1 MQLSGSPLHE
11 AGPVRRSFGSRAART
26 GVEFD
31 LFGSG
36 SGATPAFVAP
46 ATPGSSP
53 ETAIQVASL
62 TETARAVIEGS
73 FSPLWVRGEVSDFKR
88 HRNGHWYFC
97 LRDASAQV
105 RCVVWSRSQRGIPT
119 SPDEGMEVTAFGQL
133 TVYPA
138 RGEMHLNVTALD
150 AVGDGLWRKAMEET
164 RVRLAR
170 EGLLAADRKRALPVA
185 PTRVGM
191 VTSPDGAA
199 LRDVISVIRRRAPHV
214 SLVVSAATV
223 QGPNAPSEIVAAIER
238 ICRFGEIDVL
248 IVGRGGG
255 GREDLWAF
263 NDEAVARA
271 MLAATV
277 PVISG
282 VGHEIDVTI
291 ADLVADHRA
300 ATPSAAAEA
309 AVPMRADLL
318 SALHAIGGDLCASL
332 QDRAARARADLETGA
347 LALRRAASLDAER
360 RRAAMSLTAGRL
372 NVLSPL
378 ATLAR
383 GYAVA
388 RDPVDGS
395 TLASVADFNP
405 GRPFTLT
412 LRDGN
417 VAARVADQS

>member
-1 MQLSGSPLHE
+1 M
-11 AGPVRRSFGSRAART
+11 RRSFGSRAARP

-31 LFGSG
+31 LFGSR
-36 SGATPAFVAP
+36 ATAALVAP
-46 ATPGSSP
+46 AAPGSSP
-53 ETAIQVASL
+53 ETAIQVAAL

-73 FSPLWVRGEVSDFKR
+73 LSPLWVRGEVSDFKR

-97 LRDASAQV
+97 LRDSAAQL
-105 RCVVWSRSQRGIPT
+105 RCVVWSRSQRGIPAA
-119 SPDEGMEVTAFGQL
+119 PDEGMEVTAFGQL
-133 TVYPA
+133 TVYAA
-138 RGEMHLNVTALD
+138 RGEMHLNVSALD

-164 RVRLAR
+164 RLRLDR
-170 EGLLAADRKRALPVA
+170 DGLLAPSRKRTLPTA
-185 PTRVGM
+185 PTRIGM

-214 SLVVSAATV
+214 SLFVSATTV
-223 QGPNAPSEIVAAIER
+223 QGANAPTEIVAAIQR

-248 IVGRGGG
+248 IIGRGGG

-271 MLAATV
+271 ICEATV

-318 SALHAIGGDLCASL
+318 AVLRGMGDELRSSL
-332 QDRAARARADLETGA
+332 QERATRARVDLETGA
-347 LALRRAASLDAER
+347 AALRRVASLDAER
-360 RRAAMSLTAGRL
+360 RRSAIRATAGRL
-372 NVLSPL
+372 NALSPL

-388 RDPVDGS
+388 RDVTDRR
-395 TLASVADFNP
+395 TLSSVGDFQANSL
-405 GRPFTLT
+405 FTLT
-412 LRDGN
+412 VRDGD
-417 VAARVADQS
+417 VMARVAEQA

>member
-1 MQLSGSPLHE
+1 M
-11 AGPVRRSFGSRAART
+11 
-26 GVEFD
+26 
-31 LFGSG
+31 
-36 SGATPAFVAP
+36 VAP
-46 ATPGSSP
+46 ATPGSTP
-53 ETAIQVASL
+53 ETAIPVASI

-119 SPDEGMEVTAFGQL
+119 SPDEGMEVTAYGQL
-133 TVYPA
+133 TVYAA
-138 RGEMHLNVTALD
+138 RGEMHLNVTAMD

-164 RVRLAR
+164 RLRLDR
-170 EGLLAADRKRALPVA
+170 DGLLAAARKRALPYA

-214 SLVVSAATV
+214 SLIVSAATV
-223 QGPNAPSEIVAAIER
+223 QGVNAPAEIVAAIQR

-271 MLAATV
+271 IADATV

-282 VGHEIDVTI
+282 VGHEIDITI

-318 SALHAIGGDLCASL
+318 AALRGLGDDLSL
-332 QDRAARARADLETGA
+332 SLTGLATRARSRLENGATSLKRAAE
-347 LALRRAASLDAER
+347 LDAER
-360 RRAAMSLTAGRL
+360 RRAAIGATAGRL
-372 NVLSPL
+372 NALSPL

-388 RDPVDGS
+388 RAKDDRRTLSS
-395 TLASVADFNP
+395 TRDFNADDL
-405 GRPFTLT
+405 FTLT
-412 LRDGN
+412 VRDGDI
-417 VAARVADQS
+417 VARVTETS

>member
-1 MQLSGSPLHE
+1 L
-11 AGPVRRSFGSRAART
+11 RRSFGHGVTRS

-31 LFGSG
+31 LFGPS
-36 SGATPAFVAP
+36 AAPTPFVAP

-73 FSPLWVRGEVSDFKR
+73 LSPLWVRGEVSDFKR

-97 LRDASAQV
+97 LRDSSAQV

-119 SPDEGMEVTAFGQL
+119 SPDEGMEVAAFGQL
-133 TVYPA
+133 TVYAA
-138 RGEMHLNVTALD
+138 RGEMHLNVTAMD

-164 RVRLAR
+164 RLRLDR
-170 EGLLAADRKRALPVA
+170 DGLFAPSRKRRLPSA

-199 LRDVISVIRRRAPHV
+199 LRDVISVLRRRAPHV

-223 QGPNAPSEIVAAIER
+223 QGPNAPAEIVEAIRR

-271 MLAATV
+271 IAEANV

-282 VGHEIDVTI
+282 VGHEIDITI
-291 ADLVADHRA
+291 ADLIADHRA

-309 AVPMRADLL
+309 AVPLRSDLIA
-318 SALHAIGGDLCASL
+318 ALHGISGQLCSTL
-332 QDRAARARADLETGA
+332 KQRAARARADLESGA
-347 LALRRAASLDAER
+347 VSLRRAAALDAER
-360 RRAAMSLTAGRL
+360 RRADIRAVAGRL
-372 NVLSPL
+372 NALSPL

-388 RDPVDGS
+388 RDADDRR
-395 TLASVADFNP
+395 TLANVGDFEP
-405 GRPFTLT
+405 GALFTLT
-412 LRDGN
+412 LRDGDIRAQ
-417 VAARVADQS
+417 VSEPA

>member
-1 MQLSGSPLHE
+1 M
-11 AGPVRRSFGSRAART
+11 FGS
-26 GVEFD
+26 
-31 LFGSG
+31 SG
-36 SGATPAFVAP
+36 TSRVVAP
-46 ATPGSSP
+46 ATPGSTP
-53 ETAIQVASL
+53 ETAIPVASI

-119 SPDEGMEVTAFGQL
+119 SPDEGMEVTAYGQL
-133 TVYPA
+133 TVYAA
-138 RGEMHLNVTALD
+138 RGEMHLNVTAMD

-164 RVRLAR
+164 RLRLDR
-170 EGLLAADRKRALPVA
+170 DGLLAAARKRALPYA

-214 SLVVSAATV
+214 SLIVSAATV
-223 QGPNAPSEIVAAIER
+223 QGVNAPAEIVAAIQR

-271 MLAATV
+271 IADATV

-282 VGHEIDVTI
+282 VGHEIDITI

-318 SALHAIGGDLCASL
+318 AALRGLGDDLSL
-332 QDRAARARADLETGA
+332 SLTGLATRARSRLENGATSLKRAAE
-347 LALRRAASLDAER
+347 LDAER
-360 RRAAMSLTAGRL
+360 RRAAIGATAGRL
-372 NVLSPL
+372 NALSPL

-388 RDPVDGS
+388 RAKDDRRTLSS
-395 TLASVADFNP
+395 TRDFNADDL
-405 GRPFTLT
+405 FTLT
-412 LRDGN
+412 VRDGDI
-417 VAARVADQS
+417 VARVTETS

>member
-1 MQLSGSPLHE
+1 MRH
-11 AGPVRRSFGSRAART
+11 SFGPRAARS

-36 SGATPAFVAP
+36 APKAFVAP
-46 ATPGSSP
+46 ASPGSSP
-53 ETAIQVASL
+53 ETAIQVAAL

-73 FSPLWVRGEVSDFKR
+73 LSPLWVRGEVSDFKR

-97 LRDASAQV
+97 LRDAAAQI
-105 RCVVWSRSQRGIPT
+105 RCVVWSRSQRGIPAA
-119 SPDEGMEVTAFGQL
+119 PDEGMEVTAFGQL
-133 TVYPA
+133 TVYAA
-138 RGEMHLNVTALD
+138 RGEMHLNVSALD

-164 RVRLAR
+164 RLRLDR
-170 EGLLAADRKRALPVA
+170 DGLLAPGRKRALPTA
-185 PTRVGM
+185 PTRVGV

-214 SLVVSAATV
+214 SVIVSAATV
-223 QGPNAPSEIVAAIER
+223 QGANAPAEIVAAIQR

-248 IVGRGGG
+248 IIGRGGG

-263 NDEAVARA
+263 NDETVARA
-271 MLAATV
+271 ICDATV

-309 AVPMRADLL
+309 AVPVRADLL
-318 SALHAIGGDLCASL
+318 AVLETMGEELCASL
-332 QDRAARARADLETGA
+332 KRRAVRARTDLESGA
-347 LALRRAASLDAER
+347 VALRRAASIDAER
-360 RRAAMSLTAGRL
+360 RRLAIGATAGRL
-372 NVLSPL
+372 NALSPL
-378 ATLAR
+378 ATLSR

-388 RDPVDGS
+388 RDARDRR
-395 TLASVADFNP
+395 TLASVGAFHA
-405 GRPFTLT
+405 GALFSLT
-412 LRDGN
+412 LRDGDIM
-417 VAARVADQS
+417 ARVEEQA

>member
-1 MQLSGSPLHE
+1 MP
-11 AGPVRRSFGSRAART
+11 RT
-26 GVEFD
+26 PRTSVEID

-36 SGATPAFVAP
+36 QAPVFVAP

-53 ETAIQVASL
+53 ETAIPVASI

-119 SPDEGMEVTAFGQL
+119 APDEGMEVTAFGQL
-133 TVYPA
+133 TVYAA
-138 RGEMHLNVTALD
+138 RGEMHLNVTAMD

-164 RVRLAR
+164 RLRLDR
-170 EGLLAADRKRALPVA
+170 DGLLAVARKRALPHA

-223 QGPNAPSEIVAAIER
+223 QGVNAPAEIVAAIQR

-263 NDEAVARA
+263 NDESVARA
-271 MLAATV
+271 IADATV

-282 VGHEIDVTI
+282 VGHEIDITI

-309 AVPMRADLL
+309 AVPMRSELL
-318 SALHAIGGDLCASL
+318 ASL
-332 QDRAARARADLETGA
+332 RDIGNELRSSLVHLAARSRLDLETTA
-347 LALRRAASLDAER
+347 TSLRRAAAIDAER
-360 RRAAMSLTAGRL
+360 RRSVIGATAGRL
-372 NVLSPL
+372 NALSPL
-378 ATLAR
+378 AILAR
-383 GYAVA
+383 GYSVA
-388 RDPVDGS
+388 RAATDRR
-395 TLASVADFNP
+395 TLASVEDFHA
-405 GRPFTLT
+405 GDLFTLT
-412 LRDGN
+412 LRDGDIR
-417 VAARVADQS
+417 ARVTENQ

>member
-1 MQLSGSPLHE
+1 M
-11 AGPVRRSFGSRAART
+11 RRAFGSRPVRT

-31 LFGSG
+31 LFGP
-36 SGATPAFVAP
+36 PALAEFVAP

-73 FSPLWVRGEVSDFKR
+73 LSPLWVRGEVSDFKR

-97 LRDASAQV
+97 LRDATAQV
-105 RCVVWSRSQRGIPT
+105 RCVVWSRSQRGIPAA
-119 SPDEGMEVTAFGQL
+119 PDEGMEVAAYGQL
-133 TVYPA
+133 TVYAA

-164 RVRLAR
+164 RLRLER
-170 EGLLAADRKRALPVA
+170 DGLLAPGRKRRLPAA

-199 LRDVISVIRRRAPHV
+199 LRDVISVVRRRAPNV
-214 SLVVSAATV
+214 SVVVSAATV
-223 QGPNAPSEIVAAIER
+223 QGANASAEIVAAIQR
-238 ICRFGEIDVL
+238 ICRFGQIDVL

-271 MLAATV
+271 ISEATV

-309 AVPMRADLL
+309 AVPLRADLL
-318 SALHAIGGDLCASL
+318 AALRTVSADMSSSLRECA
-332 QDRAARARADLETGA
+332 AASRRELESAAHG
-347 LALRRAASLDAER
+347 LRRAAAIDAER
-360 RRAAMSLTAGRL
+360 RRAGIAATAGRL
-372 NVLSPL
+372 NALSPL
-378 ATLAR
+378 ATLSR

-388 RDPVDGS
+388 RGTDRR
-395 TLASVADFNP
+395 TLASVADFEP
-405 GRPFTLT
+405 GTLFTLT
-412 LRDGN
+412 VRDGE
-417 VAARVADQS
+417 VRARAEERA

>member
-1 MQLSGSPLHE
+1 MRRSSGSRP
-11 AGPVRRSFGSRAART
+11 ARA

-31 LFGSG
+31 LFGAG
-36 SGATPAFVAP
+36 PVTGFVAP
-46 ATPGSSP
+46 ATPGSTP

-62 TETARAVIEGS
+62 TDTARAVIEGAL
-73 FSPLWVRGEVSDFKR
+73 SPLWVRGEVSDFKR

-133 TVYPA
+133 TVYAA
-138 RGEMHLNVTALD
+138 RGEMHLNVTAMD

-164 RVRLAR
+164 RLRLER
-170 EGLLAADRKRALPVA
+170 DGLLAPGRKRRLPSA

-199 LRDVISVIRRRAPHV
+199 LRDVISVMRRRAPHV

-223 QGPNAPSEIVAAIER
+223 QGVNAPSEIVAAIQR
-238 ICRFGEIDVL
+238 ICRYGGIDVL

-271 MLAATV
+271 ICEASV

-291 ADLVADHRA
+291 ADLVADHRS

-309 AVPMRADLL
+309 AVPLRSDLL
-318 SALHAIGGDLCASL
+318 MALASLGAELRTSLQRCASESRRDL
-332 QDRAARARADLETGA
+332 ENVAGSLKRAAL
-347 LALRRAASLDAER
+347 LDTER
-360 RRAAMSLTAGRL
+360 RRHAMEASAGRL
-372 NVLSPL
+372 GALSPL
-378 ATLAR
+378 GTLAR

-388 RDPVDGS
+388 RDADDRR
-395 TLASVADFNP
+395 TLASVADFRA
-405 GRPFTLT
+405 GAEFTLT
-412 LRDGN
+412 LRDGDIS
-417 VAARVADQS
+417 ARVTEQS

>member
-1 MQLSGSPLHE
+1 MP
-11 AGPVRRSFGSRAART
+11 RT
-26 GVEFD
+26 PRTSVEID

-36 SGATPAFVAP
+36 QAPVFVAP

-53 ETAIQVASL
+53 ETAIPVASI

-73 FSPLWVRGEVSDFKR
+73 FAPLWVRGEVSDFKR

-105 RCVVWSRSQRGIPT
+105 RCVVWSRSQRGIPAA
-119 SPDEGMEVTAFGQL
+119 PDEGMEVTAFGQL
-133 TVYPA
+133 TVYAA
-138 RGEMHLNVTALD
+138 RGEMHLNVTAMD

-164 RVRLAR
+164 RLRLDR
-170 EGLLAADRKRALPVA
+170 DGLLAVARKRALPYA

-223 QGPNAPSEIVAAIER
+223 QGVNAPAEIIAAIQR

-263 NDEAVARA
+263 NDEGVARA
-271 MLAATV
+271 IADANV

-282 VGHEIDVTI
+282 VGHEIDITI

-309 AVPMRADLL
+309 AVPMRSELL
-318 SALHAIGGDLCASL
+318 ASL
-332 QDRAARARADLETGA
+332 RDIGNELRSSLVHRAARSRLDLESTA
-347 LALRRAASLDAER
+347 TSLRRAAAIDAER
-360 RRAAMSLTAGRL
+360 RRSAIGATAGRL
-372 NVLSPL
+372 NALSPL

-383 GYAVA
+383 GYSVA
-388 RDPVDGS
+388 RAATDRR
-395 TLASVADFNP
+395 TLASVEDFHAADL
-405 GRPFTLT
+405 FTLT
-412 LRDGN
+412 LRDGDIR
-417 VAARVADQS
+417 ARVTENE

>member
-1 MQLSGSPLHE
+1 M
-11 AGPVRRSFGSRAART
+11 RRSYRT
-26 GVEFD
+26 SVAQPGVESD
-31 LFGSG
+31 LFGS
-36 SGATPAFVAP
+36 SAASRAVAP
-46 ATPGSSP
+46 AAPGSTP
-53 ETAIQVASL
+53 ETAIPVASI

-119 SPDEGMEVTAFGQL
+119 SPDEGMEVTAYGQL
-133 TVYPA
+133 TVYAA
-138 RGEMHLNVTALD
+138 RGEMHLNVTAMD
-150 AVGDGLWRKAMEET
+150 AVGDGLWRKAMDET
-164 RVRLAR
+164 RLRLDR
-170 EGLLAADRKRALPVA
+170 DGLLAAARKRALPYA
-185 PTRVGM
+185 PMRVGM

-199 LRDVISVIRRRAPHV
+199 LRDVIAVIRRRAPHV

-223 QGPNAPSEIVAAIER
+223 QGVNAPAEIVAAIQR

-271 MLAATV
+271 IADATV
-277 PVISG
+277 PVITG
-282 VGHEIDVTI
+282 VGHEIDITI

-309 AVPMRADLL
+309 AVPVRADLL
-318 SALHAIGGDLCASL
+318 AALRGLGDELSSSL
-332 QDRAARARADLETGA
+332 TDLAARARSRLEEGA
-347 LALRRAASLDAER
+347 TSLKRAAAIDAER
-360 RRAAMSLTAGRL
+360 RRAAIAATAGRL
-372 NVLSPL
+372 NALSPL

-388 RDPVDGS
+388 RASDTRR
-395 TLASVADFNP
+395 TLSSIKDFKADDL
-405 GRPFTLT
+405 FTLT
-412 LRDGN
+412 VRDGEI
-417 VAARVADQS
+417 VARVTETA

>member
-1 MQLSGSPLHE
+1 M
-11 AGPVRRSFGSRAART
+11 RRSFGSRAARP

-31 LFGSG
+31 LFGSR
-36 SGATPAFVAP
+36 ATAALVAP
-46 ATPGSSP
+46 AAPGSSP
-53 ETAIQVASL
+53 ETAIQGAAL

-73 FSPLWVRGEVSDFKR
+73 LSPLWVRGEVSDFKR

-97 LRDASAQV
+97 LRDSAAQL
-105 RCVVWSRSQRGIPT
+105 RCVVWSRSQRGIPAA
-119 SPDEGMEVTAFGQL
+119 PDEGMEVTAFGQL
-133 TVYPA
+133 TVYAA
-138 RGEMHLNVTALD
+138 RGEMHLNVSALD

-164 RVRLAR
+164 RLRLDR
-170 EGLLAADRKRALPVA
+170 DGLLAPSRKRTLPTA
-185 PTRVGM
+185 PTRIGM

-214 SLVVSAATV
+214 SLFVSATTV
-223 QGPNAPSEIVAAIER
+223 QGANAPTEIVAAIQR

-248 IVGRGGG
+248 IIGRGGG

-271 MLAATV
+271 ICEATV

-318 SALHAIGGDLCASL
+318 AVLRGMGDELRSSL
-332 QDRAARARADLETGA
+332 QERATRARVDLETGA
-347 LALRRAASLDAER
+347 AALRRVASLDAER
-360 RRAAMSLTAGRL
+360 RRSAIRATAGRL
-372 NVLSPL
+372 NALSPL

-388 RDPVDGS
+388 RDVTDRR
-395 TLASVADFNP
+395 TLSSVGDFQANSL
-405 GRPFTLT
+405 FTLT
-412 LRDGN
+412 VRDGD
-417 VAARVADQS
+417 VMARVAEQA

>member
-1 MQLSGSPLHE
+1 M
-11 AGPVRRSFGSRAART
+11 RRSYRTSTPRA
-26 GVEFD
+26 GVESD
-31 LFGSG
+31 LFGS
-36 SGATPAFVAP
+36 SAAPRAAAP
-46 ATPGSSP
+46 AAPGSTP
-53 ETAIQVASL
+53 ETAIPVASI

-119 SPDEGMEVTAFGQL
+119 SPDEGMEVTAYGQL
-133 TVYPA
+133 TVYAA
-138 RGEMHLNVTALD
+138 RGEMHLNVTAMD

-164 RVRLAR
+164 RLRLDR
-170 EGLLAADRKRALPVA
+170 EGLLAVARKRPLPYA

-199 LRDVISVIRRRAPHV
+199 LRDVVSVIRRRAPHV
-214 SLVVSAATV
+214 SIVVSAATV
-223 QGPNAPSEIVAAIER
+223 QGVNAPAEIVAAIHR

-271 MLAATV
+271 IAGATV

-282 VGHEIDVTI
+282 VGHEIDITI

-309 AVPMRADLL
+309 AVPLRSDLLAGLRGLGDELSSSLNDLAMRARSRLENG
-318 SALHAIGGDLCASL
+318 ATSL
-332 QDRAARARADLETGA
+332 KRAAVI
-347 LALRRAASLDAER
+347 DAER
-360 RRAAMSLTAGRL
+360 RRAAIGATAGRL
-372 NVLSPL
+372 NALSPL

-388 RDPVDGS
+388 RTPEDRR
-395 TLASVADFNP
+395 TLSSVSDFNADQL
-405 GRPFTLT
+405 FTLT
-412 LRDGN
+412 VRDGEIL
-417 VAARVADQS
+417 ARVTESG

>member
-1 MQLSGSPLHE
+1 M
-11 AGPVRRSFGSRAART
+11 RRSYRTSTPRAA
-26 GVEFD
+26 VESD
-31 LFGSG
+31 LFGS
-36 SGATPAFVAP
+36 SAATRAVAP
-46 ATPGSSP
+46 VTPGSTP
-53 ETAIQVASL
+53 ETAIPVASI

-119 SPDEGMEVTAFGQL
+119 SPDEGMEVTAYGQL
-133 TVYPA
+133 TVYAA
-138 RGEMHLNVTALD
+138 RGEMHLNVTAMD

-164 RVRLAR
+164 RLRLDR
-170 EGLLAADRKRALPVA
+170 DGLLAAARKRALPYA

-214 SLVVSAATV
+214 SIVVSAATV
-223 QGPNAPSEIVAAIER
+223 QGVNAPAEIVAAIQR

-271 MLAATV
+271 IADATV

-282 VGHEIDVTI
+282 VGHEIDITI

-309 AVPMRADLL
+309 AVPLRSDLL
-318 SALHAIGGDLCASL
+318 AGLRGLGDELSSSL
-332 QDRAARARADLETGA
+332 NELAMRARARLENG
-347 LALRRAASLDAER
+347 AASLKRAAEIDAER
-360 RRAAMSLTAGRL
+360 RRAAIGATAGQL
-372 NVLSPL
+372 NALSPL

-388 RDPVDGS
+388 RAVDDRR
-395 TLASVADFNP
+395 TLSSIRDFNA
-405 GRPFTLT
+405 GALFTLT
-412 LRDGN
+412 VRDGEIL
-417 VAARVADQS
+417 ARATESA

>member
-1 MQLSGSPLHE
+1 
-11 AGPVRRSFGSRAART
+11 V
-26 GVEFD
+26 
-31 LFGSG
+31 
-36 SGATPAFVAP
+36 FVAP

-73 FSPLWVRGEVSDFKR
+73 LSPLWVRGEVSDFKR

-97 LRDASAQV
+97 LRDSAAQV
-105 RCVVWSRSQRGIPT
+105 RCVVWARSQRRIPT
-119 SPDEGMEVTAFGQL
+119 APDEGMEVTAFGQL
-133 TVYPA
+133 TVYAA
-138 RGEMHLNVTALD
+138 RGEMHLNVSALD

-164 RVRLAR
+164 RLRLDR
-170 EGLLAADRKRALPVA
+170 DGLLAPGRKRALPVA

-214 SLVVSAATV
+214 SIVVSAATV
-223 QGPNAPSEIVAAIER
+223 QGANAPAEIVAAIQR

-271 MLAATV
+271 ISDSTV

-291 ADLVADHRA
+291 ADLIADHRA

-318 SALHAIGGDLCASL
+318 AGLQSLSDGLCETLTQITSDGRDALESAAS
-332 QDRAARARADLETGA
+332 
-347 LALRRAASLDAER
+347 ALRRAAALDGER
-360 RRAAMSLTAGRL
+360 RRATIGATAGRL
-372 NVLSPL
+372 NALSPL
-378 ATLAR
+378 ATLSR

-388 RDPVDGS
+388 RDSGNRR
-395 TLASVADFNP
+395 TLASVADFKP
-405 GRPFTLT
+405 GADFTLT
-412 LRDGN
+412 LRDGDIS
-417 VAARVADQS
+417 ARVAEEQ

>member
-1 MQLSGSPLHE
+1 MP
-11 AGPVRRSFGSRAART
+11 RT
-26 GVEFD
+26 PRTSVEID

-36 SGATPAFVAP
+36 QAPVFVAP

-53 ETAIQVASL
+53 ETAIPVASI

-119 SPDEGMEVTAFGQL
+119 APDEGMEVTAFGQL

-138 RGEMHLNVTALD
+138 RGEMHLNVTAMD

-164 RVRLAR
+164 RLRLDR
-170 EGLLAADRKRALPVA
+170 DGLLAVARKRALPHA

-223 QGPNAPSEIVAAIER
+223 QGVNAPAEIVAAIQR

-263 NDEAVARA
+263 NDESVARA
-271 MLAATV
+271 IADATV

-282 VGHEIDVTI
+282 VGHEIDITI

-309 AVPMRADLL
+309 AVPMRSELL
-318 SALHAIGGDLCASL
+318 ASL
-332 QDRAARARADLETGA
+332 RDIGNELRSSLVHLAARSRLDLETTA
-347 LALRRAASLDAER
+347 TSLRRAAAIDAER
-360 RRAAMSLTAGRL
+360 RRSVIGATAGRL
-372 NVLSPL
+372 NALSPL
-378 ATLAR
+378 AILAR
-383 GYAVA
+383 GYSVA
-388 RDPVDGS
+388 RAATDRR
-395 TLASVADFNP
+395 TLASVEDFHA
-405 GRPFTLT
+405 GDLFTLT
-412 LRDGN
+412 LRDGDIR
-417 VAARVADQS
+417 ARVTENQ

>member
-1 MQLSGSPLHE
+1 M
-11 AGPVRRSFGSRAART
+11 RRSYRT
-26 GVEFD
+26 SVAQPGVESD
-31 LFGSG
+31 LFGS
-36 SGATPAFVAP
+36 SAASRAVAP
-46 ATPGSSP
+46 TAPGSTP
-53 ETAIQVASL
+53 ETAIPVASI

-119 SPDEGMEVTAFGQL
+119 SPDEGMEVTAYGQL
-133 TVYPA
+133 TVYAA
-138 RGEMHLNVTALD
+138 RGEMHLNVTAMD

-164 RVRLAR
+164 RLRLDR
-170 EGLLAADRKRALPVA
+170 DGLLAAARKRALPYA
-185 PTRVGM
+185 PMRVGM

-199 LRDVISVIRRRAPHV
+199 LRDVIAVIRRRAPHV

-223 QGPNAPSEIVAAIER
+223 QGVNAPAEIVAAIQR

-271 MLAATV
+271 IADATV
-277 PVISG
+277 PVITG
-282 VGHEIDVTI
+282 VGHEIDITI

-309 AVPMRADLL
+309 AVPVRADLL
-318 SALHAIGGDLCASL
+318 AALRGLGDELSSSL
-332 QDRAARARADLETGA
+332 TDLAARARSRLEEGA
-347 LALRRAASLDAER
+347 TSLKRAAAIDAER
-360 RRAAMSLTAGRL
+360 RRAAIAATAGRL
-372 NVLSPL
+372 NALSPL

-388 RDPVDGS
+388 RASDTRR
-395 TLASVADFNP
+395 TLSSIKDFNADDL
-405 GRPFTLT
+405 FTLT
-412 LRDGN
+412 VRDGEI
-417 VAARVADQS
+417 VARVTETA

>member
-1 MQLSGSPLHE
+1 M
-11 AGPVRRSFGSRAART
+11 RRSYGAAHPARPARS

-36 SGATPAFVAP
+36 TAATFVAP
-46 ATPGSSP
+46 ASPGSSP
-53 ETAIQVASL
+53 ETAIPVASL
-62 TETARAVIEGS
+62 TETARAVIEGAL
-73 FSPLWVRGEVSDFKR
+73 SPLWVRGEVSDFKR

-97 LRDASAQV
+97 LRDATAQV

-119 SPDEGMEVTAFGQL
+119 APDEGMEVTAYGQL
-133 TVYPA
+133 TVYAA
-138 RGEMHLNVTALD
+138 RGEMHLNVSALD

-164 RVRLAR
+164 RLRLDR
-170 EGLLAADRKRALPVA
+170 DGLLAPSRKRALPMA

-214 SLVVSAATV
+214 SLIVSAATV
-223 QGPNAPSEIVAAIER
+223 QGPNAPAEIVAAIQR

-271 MLAATV
+271 ISDATV

-282 VGHEIDVTI
+282 VGHEIDITI
-291 ADLVADHRA
+291 ADLIADHRA

-309 AVPMRADLL
+309 AVPLRTDQLAALRAMGDELVA
-318 SALHAIGGDLCASL
+318 SLHACAAS
-332 QDRAARARADLETGA
+332 ARRDLEAAAG
-347 LALRRAASLDAER
+347 ALRRAASIDAER
-360 RRAAMSLTAGRL
+360 RRAAIGATAGRL
-372 NVLSPL
+372 NALSPL
-378 ATLAR
+378 ATLSR

-388 RDPVDGS
+388 RDATDRR
-395 TLASVADFNP
+395 TLASVQDFRP
-405 GRPFTLT
+405 GAPFTLT
-412 LRDGN
+412 LRDGD
-417 VAARVADQS
+417 VRARVAEQA

>member
-1 MQLSGSPLHE
+1 M
-11 AGPVRRSFGSRAART
+11 RRSFGSRASRA

-31 LFGSG
+31 LFAASAGS
-36 SGATPAFVAP
+36 AFAAAAP
-46 ATPGSSP
+46 AVPGASP
-53 ETAIQVASL
+53 ETAIAVASL

-73 FSPLWVRGEVSDFKR
+73 LSPLWVRGEVSDFKR

-105 RCVVWSRSQRGIPT
+105 RCVVWSRSQRGIPA
-119 SPDEGMEVTAFGQL
+119 SPDEGMEVAAYGQL
-133 TVYPA
+133 TVYAA
-138 RGEMHLNVTALD
+138 RGEMHLNVTAMD
-150 AVGDGLWRKAMEET
+150 AVGDGLWRKAMDET
-164 RVRLAR
+164 RLRLER
-170 EGLLAADRKRALPVA
+170 DGLLATSRKRALPFA

-199 LRDVISVIRRRAPHV
+199 LRDVISVLRRRAPHV

-223 QGPNAPSEIVAAIER
+223 QGANAPAEIVEAIQR
-238 ICRFGEIDVL
+238 ICRFGDIDVL

-271 MLAATV
+271 ICEASV

-282 VGHEIDVTI
+282 VGHEIDITI

-309 AVPMRADLL
+309 AVPLRSDLL
-318 SALHAIGGDLCASL
+318 GAL
-332 QDRAARARADLETGA
+332 GA
-347 LALRRAASLDAER
+347 LAGDLRASLAERASESRRALELVSTELQRAAARVAER
-360 RRAAMSLTAGRL
+360 RRFAMSAVAGRL
-372 NVLSPL
+372 DALSPL

-388 RDPVDGS
+388 RDVDDRR
-395 TLASVADFNP
+395 TLSSVADF
-405 GRPFTLT
+405 RKDSEFTLT
-412 LRDGN
+412 VRDGD
-417 VAARVADQS
+417 VRAQVVG

>member
-1 MQLSGSPLHE
+1 M
-11 AGPVRRSFGSRAART
+11 RS
-26 GVEFD
+26 
-31 LFGSG
+31 
-36 SGATPAFVAP
+36 VAP
-46 ATPGSSP
+46 ATPGSTP
-53 ETAIQVASL
+53 ETAIPVASI

-119 SPDEGMEVTAFGQL
+119 SPDDGMEVTAYGQL
-133 TVYPA
+133 TVYAA
-138 RGEMHLNVTALD
+138 RGEMHLNVTAMD

-164 RVRLAR
+164 RLRLDR
-170 EGLLAADRKRALPVA
+170 EGLLATARKRKLPYA

-223 QGPNAPSEIVAAIER
+223 QGVNAPAEIVAAIQR

-255 GREDLWAF
+255 SREDLWAF

-271 MLAATV
+271 IADASV

-309 AVPMRADLL
+309 AVPLRSDLL
-318 SALHAIGGDLCASL
+318 SGLRDLSDELSSSL
-332 QDRAARARADLETGA
+332 SDLAMRARTRLENGA
-347 LALRRAASLDAER
+347 TSLKRAASIDAER
-360 RRAAMSLTAGRL
+360 RRAVIGATAGQL
-372 NVLSPL
+372 NALSPL

-388 RDPVDGS
+388 RTVGDRR
-395 TLASVADFNP
+395 TLSSIRDFNA
-405 GRPFTLT
+405 GDLFSLT
-412 LRDGN
+412 VRDGEILAH
-417 VAARVADQS
+417 VTESA

>member
-1 MQLSGSPLHE
+1 MRP
-11 AGPVRRSFGSRAART
+11 

-31 LFGSG
+31 LFASG
-36 SGATPAFVAP
+36 SAPAFVAP
-46 ATPGSSP
+46 ASPGSSP

-73 FSPLWVRGEVSDFKR
+73 LPPLWVRGEVSDFKR

-97 LRDASAQV
+97 LRDAAAQV

-119 SPDEGMEVTAFGQL
+119 APDEGMEVTAFGQL
-133 TVYPA
+133 TVYAA
-138 RGEMHLNVTALD
+138 RGEMHLNVSALD

-164 RVRLAR
+164 RLRLDR
-170 EGLLAADRKRALPVA
+170 DGLLAPGRKRALPAA
-185 PTRVGM
+185 PTRVGI

-199 LRDVISVIRRRAPHV
+199 LRDVISVIQRRAPHV
-214 SLVVSAATV
+214 SLIVSAATV
-223 QGPNAPSEIVAAIER
+223 QGANAPAEIVAAIQR

-271 MLAATV
+271 IADATV

-282 VGHEIDVTI
+282 VGHEIDITI

-309 AVPMRADLL
+309 AVPMRTDLL
-318 SALHAIGGDLCASL
+318 AKLRVLGNELSISL
-332 QDRAARARADLETGA
+332 QHCAASARHDLESGA

-360 RRAAMSLTAGRL
+360 RRYEISAAAGRL
-372 NVLSPL
+372 NALSPL

-388 RDPVDGS
+388 RDAKDRR
-395 TLASVADFNP
+395 TLSAVEDFHP
-405 GRPFTLT
+405 GELFTLT
-412 LRDGN
+412 LRDGD
-417 VAARVADQS
+417 VMARVAELS

>member
-1 MQLSGSPLHE
+1 LT
-11 AGPVRRSFGSRAART
+11 RSFGPRATRS
-26 GVEFD
+26 GVEMD
-31 LFGSG
+31 LFGGGPS
-36 SGATPAFVAP
+36 TFVAP
-46 ATPGSSP
+46 ATPGSTP

-62 TETARAVIEGS
+62 TETARALLEGALP
-73 FSPLWVRGEVSDFKR
+73 PLWVRGEVSDFKR

-105 RCVVWSRSQRGIPT
+105 RCVVWSRSQRGMPT
-119 SPDEGMEVTAFGQL
+119 SPDEGMEVTAYGQL
-133 TVYPA
+133 TVYAA

-164 RVRLAR
+164 RLRLER
-170 EGLLAADRKRALPVA
+170 EGLLAPQRKRALPTA

-214 SLVVSAATV
+214 SILVSAATV
-223 QGPNAPSEIVAAIER
+223 QGANAPSEIVAAIER
-238 ICRFGEIDVL
+238 ICRFGNIDVL

-271 MLAATV
+271 ICAASV

-282 VGHEIDVTI
+282 VGHEIDITI
-291 ADLVADHRA
+291 ADLAADHRA

-309 AVPMRADLL
+309 AVPMQADLVAEL
-318 SALHAIGGDLCASL
+318 RGLESDLTSSL
-332 QDRAARARADLETGA
+332 QQRVSRARTLLE
-347 LALRRAASLDAER
+347 ASAISLKRSATRDAER
-360 RRAAMSLTAGRL
+360 RRAAIAATAGRL
-372 NVLSPL
+372 DALSPL

-388 RDPVDGS
+388 RDATDRR
-395 TLASVADFNP
+395 TLASVTDFTP
-405 GRPFTLT
+405 GALFTLT
-412 LRDGN
+412 LRDGDIL
-417 VAARVADQS
+417 ARATERA

>member
-1 MQLSGSPLHE
+1 
-11 AGPVRRSFGSRAART
+11 VRRSFGSRAARP

-31 LFGSG
+31 LFGSR
-36 SGATPAFVAP
+36 ATAALVAP
-46 ATPGSSP
+46 AAPGSSP
-53 ETAIQVASL
+53 ETAIQVAAL

-73 FSPLWVRGEVSDFKR
+73 LSPLWVRGEVSDFKR

-97 LRDASAQV
+97 LRDSAAQL
-105 RCVVWSRSQRGIPT
+105 RCVVWSRSQRGIPAA
-119 SPDEGMEVTAFGQL
+119 PDEGMEVAAFGQL
-133 TVYPA
+133 TVYAA
-138 RGEMHLNVTALD
+138 RGEMHLNVSALD

-164 RVRLAR
+164 RLRLDR
-170 EGLLAADRKRALPVA
+170 DGLLAPSRKRTLPTA
-185 PTRVGM
+185 PTRIGM

-214 SLVVSAATV
+214 SLFVSATTV
-223 QGPNAPSEIVAAIER
+223 QGANAPTEIVAAIQR

-248 IVGRGGG
+248 IIGRGGG

-271 MLAATV
+271 ICEATV

-318 SALHAIGGDLCASL
+318 AVLRGMGDELRSSL
-332 QDRAARARADLETGA
+332 QERATRARVDLETGA
-347 LALRRAASLDAER
+347 AALRRVASLDAER
-360 RRAAMSLTAGRL
+360 RRSAIRATAGRL
-372 NVLSPL
+372 NALSPL

-388 RDPVDGS
+388 RDVTDRR
-395 TLASVADFNP
+395 TLSSVGDFQANSL
-405 GRPFTLT
+405 FTLT
-412 LRDGN
+412 VRDGD
-417 VAARVADQS
+417 VMARVAEQA

>member
-1 MQLSGSPLHE
+1 M
-11 AGPVRRSFGSRAART
+11 RRSYGSRATRS

-36 SGATPAFVAP
+36 SGATSFVAP

-53 ETAIQVASL
+53 ETAIPVASL

-88 HRNGHWYFC
+88 HRNGHWYFS

-105 RCVVWSRSQRGIPT
+105 RCVVWSRSQRGIPA
-119 SPDEGMEVTAFGQL
+119 SPDDGMEVTAFGQL
-133 TVYPA
+133 TVYSA

-150 AVGDGLWRKAMEET
+150 AIGDGLWRKAMEET
-164 RVRLAR
+164 RVRLDR
-170 EGLLAADRKRALPVA
+170 EGLLAPERKRALPSA

-223 QGPNAPSEIVAAIER
+223 QGPGAPAEIVAAIQR

-255 GREDLWAF
+255 AREDLWAF
-263 NDEAVARA
+263 NSEAVARA
-271 MLAATV
+271 IADSTV

-291 ADLVADHRA
+291 ADLIADHRA

-309 AVPMRADLL
+309 AVPMRSDLL
-318 SALHAIGGDLCASL
+318 AALRDMSDELCASL
-332 QDRAARARADLETGA
+332 AERASRARSDLESGA
-347 LALRRAASLDAER
+347 MALRRAASIDAER
-360 RRAAMSLTAGRL
+360 RRAAISATAGRL
-372 NVLSPL
+372 NALSPL

-388 RDPVDGS
+388 RDPFDKT
-395 TLASVADFNP
+395 TLASVADFKP
-405 GRPFTLT
+405 GAPFTLT
-412 LRDGN
+412 LRDGD
-417 VAARVADQS
+417 VAARVADKP

>member
-1 MQLSGSPLHE
+1 
-11 AGPVRRSFGSRAART
+11 
-26 GVEFD
+26 
-31 LFGSG
+31 
-36 SGATPAFVAP
+36 
-46 ATPGSSP
+46 
-53 ETAIQVASL
+53 
-62 TETARAVIEGS
+62 
-73 FSPLWVRGEVSDFKR
+73 
-88 HRNGHWYFC
+88 
-97 LRDASAQV
+97 
-105 RCVVWSRSQRGIPT
+105 
-119 SPDEGMEVTAFGQL
+119 MEVTAYGQL
-133 TVYPA
+133 TVYAA

-164 RVRLAR
+164 RLRLER
-170 EGLLAADRKRALPVA
+170 DGLLAPGRKRMLPTA

-214 SLVVSAATV
+214 SVIVSAATV
-223 QGPNAPSEIVAAIER
+223 QGSSAPGEIVAAIQR
-238 ICRFGEIDVL
+238 ICRYGEIDVL

-271 MLAATV
+271 IAEATV

-318 SALHAIGGDLCASL
+318 AALRTTRDVLCSSLSECAANGRRDLES
-332 QDRAARARADLETGA
+332 AARG
-347 LALRRAASLDAER
+347 LRRAASIDAER
-360 RRAAMSLTAGRL
+360 RRAAIGATAGRL
-372 NVLSPL
+372 NALSPL
-378 ATLAR
+378 ATLSR

-388 RDPVDGS
+388 RDATDRR
-395 TLASVADFNP
+395 TLASVGDFKS
-405 GRPFTLT
+405 GAPFTLT
-412 LRDGN
+412 LRDGE
-417 VAARVADQS
+417 VAARVAEQT

>member
-1 MQLSGSPLHE
+1 M
-11 AGPVRRSFGSRAART
+11 RRSFGSRAARP
-26 GVEFD
+26 GAEFD
-31 LFGSG
+31 LFGG
-36 SGATPAFVAP
+36 TPSTFVAP
-46 ATPGSSP
+46 VTPGSTP

-73 FSPLWVRGEVSDFKR
+73 LSPLWVRGEVSDFKR

-97 LRDASAQV
+97 LRDSSAQV

-119 SPDEGMEVTAFGQL
+119 SPDEGMEVAAYGQL

-138 RGEMHLNVTALD
+138 RGEMHLNVTAMD

-164 RVRLAR
+164 RMRLDR
-170 EGLLAADRKRALPVA
+170 EGLLAPSRKRALPFA

-199 LRDVISVIRRRAPHV
+199 LRDVMSVIRRRAPHV
-214 SLVVSAATV
+214 DIIVSAATV
-223 QGPNAPSEIVAAIER
+223 QGANAPAEIVAAIER

-263 NDEAVARA
+263 NDEMVARA
-271 MLAATV
+271 ICAASV

-291 ADLVADHRA
+291 ADLAADHRA

-309 AVPMRADLL
+309 AVPMRSDLL
-318 SALHAIGGDLCASL
+318 AGLRGISNELSSSLQERVSLARASL
-332 QDRAARARADLETGA
+332 ENGAVLLKRAAMI
-347 LALRRAASLDAER
+347 DAER
-360 RRAAMSLTAGRL
+360 RRAAVSATAGRL
-372 NVLSPL
+372 NALSPL

-383 GYAVA
+383 GYSVA
-388 RDPVDGS
+388 RDAAGRR
-395 TLASVADFNP
+395 TLASVADFAP
-405 GRPFTLT
+405 GALFTLT
-412 LRDGN
+412 VRDGSI
-417 VAARVADQS
+417 VARVAEQQ

>member
-1 MQLSGSPLHE
+1 M
-11 AGPVRRSFGSRAART
+11 
-26 GVEFD
+26 
-31 LFGSG
+31 
-36 SGATPAFVAP
+36 VAP
-46 ATPGSSP
+46 ATPGSTP
-53 ETAIQVASL
+53 ETAIPVASI

-119 SPDEGMEVTAFGQL
+119 SPDEGMEVTAYGQL
-133 TVYPA
+133 TVYAA
-138 RGEMHLNVTALD
+138 RGEMHLNVTAMD

-164 RVRLAR
+164 RLRLDR
-170 EGLLAADRKRALPVA
+170 DGLLAAARKRALPYA

-214 SLVVSAATV
+214 SLIVSAATV
-223 QGPNAPSEIVAAIER
+223 QGVNAPAEIVAAIQR

-271 MLAATV
+271 IADATV

-282 VGHEIDVTI
+282 VGHEIDITI

-318 SALHAIGGDLCASL
+318 AALRGLGDDLSL
-332 QDRAARARADLETGA
+332 SLTGLATRARSRLENGATSLKRAAE
-347 LALRRAASLDAER
+347 LDAER
-360 RRAAMSLTAGRL
+360 RRAAIGATAGRL
-372 NVLSPL
+372 NALSPL

-388 RDPVDGS
+388 RAKDDRRTLSS
-395 TLASVADFNP
+395 TRDFDADDL
-405 GRPFTLT
+405 FTLT
-412 LRDGN
+412 VRDGDI
-417 VAARVADQS
+417 VARVTETS